1 MIRGMFDIEFRL
13 EKIDSNGDPLIN
25 LNKIV
30 NWEMFRPELM
40 KLREKERKSVA
51 GAKGYDPVLM
61 FKVLVL
67 QSLYN
72 LSDAAMEAQMLD
84 RLSFM
89 RFLGLGLGDKMPD
102 EKTIWLFREQ
112 LKEAGLI
119 DSLFFRFDEHLR
131 NSGFTARKGQII
143 DASIVEVP
151 RQRNKR
157 EENEKIKN
165 GERIE
170 DWEDAKRC
178 QKDVDARWVKKN
190 GQNHYGYKNH
200 VCVDVKHK
208 FVRNWDVTDASV
220 HDSNVFTELLD
231 KSNTS
236 ADVFAD
242 SAYRSEETLKELDE
256 LDYREH
262 LQRKGC
268 RNKALTD
275 WEKQGN
281 RTRSKI
287 RSRIEHVF
295 GVQAQRAGNLVCRV
309 IGFVRTRVMIGLR
322 NLAYNLQRYS
332 MLMTSS

>member
-131 NSGFTARKGQII
+131 NSGFSARKGQIV

-165 GERIE
+165 GEEIE
-170 DWEDAKRC
+170 DWKDAKRR

-200 VCVDVKHK
+200 ICVDVNHK

-220 HDSNVFTELLD
+220 HDSNVFTGLLD
-231 KSNTS
+231 KNNTS
-236 ADVFAD
+236 ADVYAD
-242 SAYRSEETLKELDE
+242 SAYRSEQTLKELEE
-256 LDYREH
+256 LGHREH
-262 LQRKGC
+262 IQRKGC
-268 RNKALTD
+268 RNHPLTG

-281 RTRSKI
+281 HTRSKT

-309 IGFVRTRVMIGLR
+309 IGFVRTRVVIGLR

-332 MLMTSS
+332 MLMASS